1 MPPIPAAFQ
10 HIGLLALVSVLAL
23 LIGNTAA
30 GLAGGLAGSLAFAA
44 ATLILAQNA
53 GLNGLDVLHGFTL
66 QLGNL
71 SITVYHRNQAVSI
84 PFLGLFRFPQNL
96 TLEEELWYDVA

>member
-1 MPPIPAAFQ
+1 MQ
-10 HIGLLALVSVLAL
+10 LLVLVLAL

-53 GLNGLDVLHGFTL
+53 GFDGLDMLHGFTL
-66 QLGNL
+66 QLGFL
-71 SITVYHRNQAVSI
+71 SFTVYHRNETVSI
-84 PFLGLFRFPQNL
+84 LFFSLFPAPPQSCVGRRIVVSFPK
-96 TLEEELWYDVA
+96 ELPACTIRR